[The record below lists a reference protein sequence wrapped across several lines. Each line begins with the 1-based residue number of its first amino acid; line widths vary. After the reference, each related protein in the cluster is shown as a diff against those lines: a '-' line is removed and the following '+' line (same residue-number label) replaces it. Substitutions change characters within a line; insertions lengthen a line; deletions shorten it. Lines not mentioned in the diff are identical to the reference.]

1 MTPSDR
7 LTPIPGRLHSNVNAD
22 FRFLGNWLCVA
33 ITGVDEQCNV
43 TVMAQNVALGTP
55 AAIICVSEWILRDP

>member
-7 LTPIPGRLHSNVNAD
+7 LTPTPGRLHSNVNAD
-22 FRFLGNWLCVA
+22 FRLGNELYVA
-33 ITGVDEQCNV
+33 ITGIEEQHNV

-55 AAIICVSEWILRDP
+55 VAIICVSEWILRDP